1 MAEKTSTTPSGAR
14 AVGVREGT
22 RAQEYHIPPV
32 VDIYETPDSLV
43 LLADMPGVSKED
55 LDVRIDNNV
64 LTLRGKARHIA
75 PGEAIYRE
83 FELMNFFRQFELS
96 EEVNQEKIT
105 AQLKHGVLT
114 LRLPKVEKAEPRQIE
129 VQVE

>member
-1 MAEKTSTTPSGAR
+1 MAEKTSTTPSGAQ

-22 RAQEYHIPPV
+22 RAQEYHVPPV

-75 PGEAIYRE
+75 PGEAVYRE
-83 FELMNFFRQFELS
+83 FELS
-96 EEVNQEKIT
+96 EEVDQEKIT

-114 LRLPKVEKAEPRQIE
+114 LRLPKVERAKPRQVE